1 METPLPNGEGAIAKW
16 LRRQIRMQYNLFLF
30 EGAGSNPAGVVFLFL
45 FRPMDPLPLFLL
57 IAFLLAIVWPW
68 LYSRTRDDARVRAAL
83 QALLTVI
90 TPSCSLWPSRYTKLV
105 KQASVSPDNRVILP
119 LHTFVQ
125 DVLDGVVEVR
135 DPLNNLVDLIR
146 ATGINAN
153 GWNIC
158 LSVGLRSW
166 VNALEFSLTHKVRR
180 KIFPLGHGLV

>member
-1 METPLPNGEGAIAKW
+1 
-16 LRRQIRMQYNLFLF
+16 
-30 EGAGSNPAGVVFLFL
+30 
-45 FRPMDPLPLFLL
+45 MDPLPLFLL
-57 IAFLLAIVWPW
+57 TASLLLAIAWPW
-68 LYSRTRDDARVRAAL
+68 LHGRTRDDTRVRAAL

-105 KQASVSPDNRVILP
+105 KQASISPDNRIMLP
-119 LHTFVQ
+119 LHIFVH

-135 DPLNNLVDLIR
+135 DPLNDLVDLIR

-166 VNALEFSLTHKVRR
+166 VNALGFCLTHKVRQ
-180 KIFPLGHGLV
+180 KISPLGHGLIFTVV